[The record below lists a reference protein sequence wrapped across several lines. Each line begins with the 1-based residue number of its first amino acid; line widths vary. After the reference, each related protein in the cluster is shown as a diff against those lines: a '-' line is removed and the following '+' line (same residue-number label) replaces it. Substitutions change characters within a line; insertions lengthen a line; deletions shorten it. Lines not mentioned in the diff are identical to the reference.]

1 VTILTSLLGTKA
13 LGFFLFLWQDAAAS
27 PAAADAGAQNTFTV
41 TEMLKHLTIVGAG
54 VVFILL
60 IMSVYS
66 IAIMVE
72 RYLTYR
78 AAKQQSREF
87 APRVAQ
93 ALKNDRIEEAINIT
107 DKHRRSH
114 LAVVVNSGLQEFR
127 AHEQS
132 SEISGD
138 EIEASKRALQRAIAI
153 KTAEFRRGLSGLA
166 TIGSTA
172 PFVGLFGTVFGI
184 IGAFQGMKNAESA
197 GIAAVAGGISE
208 ALLTTAL
215 GLVVAVPA
223 VWLFNYFS
231 SKVDGFVIE
240 MDNSASELI
249 DYFLKNRSRQLKP

>member
-13 LGFFLFLWQDAAAS
+13 LGFFIFLWQEAAAS
-27 PAAADAGAQNTFTV
+27 PAAAADSSAGQFTV
-41 TEMLKHLTIVGAG
+41 TEMLKHLTIVGAA

-153 KTAEFRRGLSGLA
+153 KTAEF
-166 TIGSTA
+166 
-172 PFVGLFGTVFGI
+172 
-184 IGAFQGMKNAESA
+184 
-197 GIAAVAGGISE
+197 
-208 ALLTTAL
+208 
-215 GLVVAVPA
+215 
-223 VWLFNYFS
+223 
-231 SKVDGFVIE
+231 
-240 MDNSASELI
+240 
-249 DYFLKNRSRQLKP
+249 

>member
-1 VTILTSLLGTKA
+1 MVKNM
-13 LGFFLFLWQDAAAS
+13 
-27 PAAADAGAQNTFTV
+27 GAV
-41 TEMLKHLTIVGAG
+41 AIIV
-54 VVFILL
+54 VIILL

-72 RYLTYR
+72 RYLTYT
-78 AAKQQSREF
+78 AAKKQSREF

-93 ALKNDRIEEAINIT
+93 ALKNNRIEEAINIS
-107 DKHRRSH
+107 DKHRKSH
-114 LAVVVNSGLQEFR
+114 LAMVVNSGLQEFR

-184 IGAFQGMKNAESA
+184 INAFRGMKNAEIGRYRGRRRRNFGSA
-197 GIAAVAGGISE
+197 VYHGAGSGSRG
-208 ALLTTAL
+208 AR
-215 GLVVAVPA
+215 GVAVQ
-223 VWLFNYFS
+223 L
-231 SKVDGFVIE
+231 
-240 MDNSASELI
+240 LH
-249 DYFLKNRSRQLKP
+249 RQGRRFRGGNGQLSF

>member
-1 VTILTSLLGTKA
+1 VTILTSILGTKA
-13 LGFFLFLWQDAAAS
+13 FGLLVLLWQASPAAS
-27 PAAADAGAQNTFTV
+27 PAGGEGLSITKMIKSMGPVAITV
-41 TEMLKHLTIVGAG
+41 VI
-54 VVFILL
+54 ILL

-72 RYLTYR
+72 RYLTYS
-78 AAKQQSREF
+78 AAKKQSREF

-93 ALKNDRIEEAINIT
+93 ALKNNRIEEAINIS
-107 DKHRRSH
+107 DKHRKSH
-114 LAVVVNSGLQEFR
+114 LAMVVNSGLQEFR

-132 SEISGD
+132 SDISGS

-184 IGAFQGMKNAESA
+184 INAFRGVENAGQTGIGAVM
-197 GIAAVAGGISE
+197 GGISE
-208 ALLTTAL
+208 ALFTTAL

-223 VWLFNYFS
+223 VWLFNYFTG
-231 SKVDGFVIE
+231 KVDGFIVE
-240 MDNSASELI
+240 MDNSASELV
-249 DYFLKNRSRQLKP
+249 DYFIKNRTKQLTP

>member
-1 VTILTSLLGTKA
+1 M
-13 LGFFLFLWQDAAAS
+13 WQEAS
-27 PAAADAGAQNTFTV
+27 PAATPAPVDHFSLMTMIKSMGAV
-41 TEMLKHLTIVGAG
+41 AIG
-54 VVFILL
+54 VVIILL

-72 RYLTYR
+72 RYLTYT
-78 AAKQQSREF
+78 AAKKQSREF

-93 ALKNDRIEEAINIT
+93 ALKNDRIEEAINIS
-107 DKHRRSH
+107 DKHRKSH
-114 LAVVVNSGLQEFR
+114 LAMVVSSGLQEFR

-153 KTAEFRRGLSGLA
+153 KTAEFKRGLSGLA

-184 IGAFQGMKNAESA
+184 INAFRAMGDAGQA
-197 GIAAVAGGISE
+197 GIGAVATGISE

-215 GLVVAVPA
+215 GLLVAVPA
-223 VWLFNYFS
+223 VWLFNYFTG
-231 SKVDGFVIE
+231 KVDGFIVE
-240 MDNSASELI
+240 MDNSASELV
-249 DYFLKNRSRQLKP
+249 DYFIKNRTKGLKP

>member
-1 VTILTSLLGTKA
+1 MTILTSLLGSKV

-27 PAAADAGAQNTFTV
+27 PAAADAQQNTFTV